1 MSDNDQLA
9 FYAAYAWLDGGMQS
23 VFLQDADSLVIK
35 PDKLIRILDQIR
47 TSFPWVQRVTSYA
60 RSRTIDRIS
69 EDDLERLAAAGLNRI
84 HIGLESGSDAV
95 LKRVQKGADQAMQ
108 IRAGRKVKKAGMELS
123 EYVMP
128 GLGGTGLS
136 RQHAIETAQALNM
149 INPDFIRLRTL
160 AIPQGTQLFTDWE
173 NGNFLKMK
181 DTEVAAEILLFLENL
196 QGISSTLQ
204 SDHILNLFQDVEG
217 TLPQDQEEMKSV
229 VRHFLDLPPEEQM
242 VYQVGRRLGIFTST
256 TELNV
261 FVKRQR
267 AQAAIEQYKITPDN
281 IDEVIDQMMRRFI

>member
-1 MSDNDQLA
+1 
-9 FYAAYAWLDGGMQS
+9 
-23 VFLQDADSLVIK
+23 
-35 PDKLIRILDQIR
+35 
-47 TSFPWVQRVTSYA
+47 
-60 RSRTIDRIS
+60 
-69 EDDLERLAAAGLNRI
+69 
-84 HIGLESGSDAV
+84 
-95 LKRVQKGADQAMQ
+95 VQKGADQAMQ